1 MLWPTPQEMKVSDRF
16 FIETDLCQS
25 GFTFISR
32 LPAVPS
38 IPESLTEVVKL
49 AYPIYFI
56 KLQCV

>member
-1 MLWPTPQEMKVSDRF
+1 MTDF
-16 FIETDLCQS
+16 YIETDICQS
-25 GFTFISR
+25 GFPFVSR

-49 AYPIYFI
+49 AYPIYFT